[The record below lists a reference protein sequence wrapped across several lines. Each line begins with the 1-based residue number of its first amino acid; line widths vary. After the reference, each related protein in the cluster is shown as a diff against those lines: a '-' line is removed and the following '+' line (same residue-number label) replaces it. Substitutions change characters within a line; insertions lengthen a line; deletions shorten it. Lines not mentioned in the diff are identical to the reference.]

1 MSYHEPMAD
10 ANTDTSV
17 EETRRERAERF
28 IDQYID
34 EHRELFEKLARE

>member
-1 MSYHEPMAD
+1 MGSHEPMAD
-10 ANTDTSV
+10 ANTDTPI

-28 IDQYID
+28 IDQYLD

>member
-1 MSYHEPMAD
+1 MAD
-10 ANTDTSV
+10 ANTDASV

>member
-1 MSYHEPMAD
+1 MSYHELMAD